1 MFSITQVALSN
12 QPEDRAGTP
21 LVVASRGRGADES
34 GMVDLARLLLPGITL
49 VAVIFDWI
57 DVFAKSQVKIILL
70 GFAGGTAMAVARCSP
85 IRSVS
90 PLRCFSPGPCP
101 EIPGST

>member
-1 MFSITQVALSN
+1 MFLIAQGALSN

-21 LVVASRGRGADES
+21 LVVTSRGRGADES

-49 VAVIFDWI
+49 AAVIFNWI

-70 GFAGGTAMAVARCSP
+70 GFSGGTAMAGGLLLAN
-85 IRSVS
+85 
-90 PLRCFSPGPCP
+90 P
-101 EIPGST
+101 EPFAAAVPDSRTLP